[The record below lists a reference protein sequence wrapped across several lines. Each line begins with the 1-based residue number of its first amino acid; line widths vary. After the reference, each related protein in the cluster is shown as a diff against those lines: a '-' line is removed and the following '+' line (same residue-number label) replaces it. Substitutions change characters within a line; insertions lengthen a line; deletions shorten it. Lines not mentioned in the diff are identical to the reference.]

1 MTQEERLIE
10 LEELIK
16 AQGKI
21 TLEHIC
27 QQYNISYD
35 SARRDL
41 VKLTQL
47 PHIMRIRGGA
57 ILAEAHVALPYVQR
71 AQFSA
76 DKALLSACAAKT
88 INEKEIIFI
97 DAGTTSAAL
106 ARQLPAPVS
115 VITNSIEVLSE
126 LMGNKG
132 VNISILGG
140 AFDDYSHAIL
150 GNTAIEQIKRYQANK
165 AFIGVSALSEVGIT
179 TDTELDALQKMAMA
193 KQAKKV
199 ICITSF
205 TKFNTQSMYQSC
217 SWSDIDLIITDK
229 TPPKNILKLIEEND
243 VELMVVDEDTPTAR

>member
-16 AQGKI
+16 SQGKI

-41 VKLTQL
+41 VKLTQR
-47 PHIMRIRGGA
+47 PYIMRIRGGA
-57 ILAEAHVALPYVQR
+57 ILAEARVESPYVQR
-71 AQFSA
+71 SQFSA
-76 DKALLSACAAKT
+76 DKALLSAYAAKT

-140 AFDDYSHAIL
+140 SFDDYSHAIL
-150 GNTAIEQIKRYQANK
+150 GHTTIEQIKRYQADK
-165 AFIGVSALSEVGIT
+165 AFIGVSALSEAGIT
-179 TDTELDALQKMAMA
+179 ADTELDALQKITMAQ
-193 KQAKKV
+193 QAKKV

-217 SWSDIDLIITDK
+217 SWSDIDHIITDK
-229 TPPKNILKLIEEND
+229 TPPRNILKLIEEND
-243 VELMVVDEDTPTAR
+243 VELVVVGENTSVTE